1 MDPLHTREETWKG
14 QPFGSVEEVAGLTEE
29 FVELVLEA
37 GSQGIEPLV
46 VAVRYPDKQYP
57 RMPPADLRELAP
69 ALKLDDADF
78 FVVAEPGGQPKPVG
92 IEFNAF
98 NDDDHRPSARLGV
111 DGQNEV
117 AVNGVFVAAKERVDK
132 LFERKRHAEALAEA
146 EATDAGTMEPEPTW
160 RRVVNNQWTVQIGTG
175 VILFGLGL
183 LIGSR

>member
-1 MDPLHTREETWKG
+1 MREETWKG
-14 QPFGSVEEVAGLTEE
+14 QPFGSVEEVADLIEE
-29 FVELVLEA
+29 FIELVLEA

-46 VAVRYPDKQYP
+46 VAIRYPGKQYP
-57 RMPPADLRELAP
+57 RMPLADLRELAP
-69 ALKLDDADF
+69 ALKLDGADF

-92 IEFNAF
+92 IEFSAF
-98 NDDDHRPSARLGV
+98 NDDEHRPSARLGV

-132 LFERKRHAEALAEA
+132 LFERKRHAEELAAEA
-146 EATDAGTMEPEPTW
+146 EDAGAAEPEPTW
-160 RRVVNNQWTVQIGTG
+160 RKVVNNQWTVQIGTG